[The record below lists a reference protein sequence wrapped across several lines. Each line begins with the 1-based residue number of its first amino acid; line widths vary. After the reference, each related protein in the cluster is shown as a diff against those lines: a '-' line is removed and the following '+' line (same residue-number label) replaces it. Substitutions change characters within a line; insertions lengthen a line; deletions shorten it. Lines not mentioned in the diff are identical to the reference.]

1 MRTTA
6 SDRCLRPRS
15 APPKRLR
22 LSPKARAAAPANVQF
37 THQAGAVTGGGR
49 VKDSESSPP
58 PSPLPGP
65 VLLRAE
71 RVARRAYA
79 ARCRCQVSCRGAHGW
94 VCRARWAA
102 AQTFRYARATRA
114 LLCRDC
120 FLWPVGYRE
129 GGLARAW
136 LHLTARAAL
145 RRKRQMILQWERKKK
160 KTREQEQTRHTM
172 LRRRYTSTKKVAGRL
187 VLSPSPTGNQQVPYP
202 PTPRINR
209 HTGTTRPSRHVRG
222 KMPRA
227 PTPIPRQKA
236 HRSPKHEHARRRTLV
251 HTSDKVVLENRHT
264 PTSDLQDATGRVWCD
279 VARRPT
285 AQENV
290 TNVQGNP

>member
-160 KTREQEQTRHTM
+160 KHESRSRPVIQCSADDTQAQKKWPAGWSYRRHPQ
-172 LRRRYTSTKKVAGRL
+172 A
-187 VLSPSPTGNQQVPYP
+187 
-202 PTPRINR
+202 INR
-209 HTGTTRPSRHVRG
+209 CRTRQRHASIDTPARQDPAATCGARCHERQHRYRG
-222 KMPRA
+222 KK
-227 PTPIPRQKA
+227 PTA
-236 HRSPKHEHARRRTLV
+236 HRS
-251 HTSDKVVLENRHT
+251 TSMLDVEPWYTR
-264 PTSDLQDATGRVWCD
+264 ATR
-279 VARRPT
+279 
-285 AQENV
+285 
-290 TNVQGNP
+290 